1 MAGTQTCLLVLDHF
15 HSRTVHLDII
25 KALLPTDAQ
34 ENYFKSTIT
43 IYFKAQAQIVRSLM
57 MVIIPKHVGGILM

>member
-1 MAGTQTCLLVLDHF
+1 MLRAAHF
-15 HSRTVHLDII
+15 TITLGSKMTYNFI